1 MITESLNIFPAT
13 FCATLSGQSCP
24 ECSAEMMEVDRR
36 NENQALY
43 VWYECSRNNC
53 DGQWLQ
59 KMPVSILKQYLEGLT
74 NDCTEY

>member
-1 MITESLNIFPAT
+1 MITKGLNKFSTKFQQTQIERF
-13 FCATLSGQSCP
+13 CP
-24 ECSAEMMEVDRR
+24 ECNAQMMEVDRR

-59 KMPVSILKQYLEGLT
+59 KMPVSILK
-74 NDCTEY
+74 